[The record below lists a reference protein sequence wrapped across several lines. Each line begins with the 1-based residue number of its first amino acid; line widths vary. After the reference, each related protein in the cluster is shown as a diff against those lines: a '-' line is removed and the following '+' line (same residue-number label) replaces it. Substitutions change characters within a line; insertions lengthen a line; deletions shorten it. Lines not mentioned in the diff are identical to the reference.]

1 MQLFFRRQIG
11 LLILL
16 AVMGSYVTT
25 ANAIGLLDA
34 YESALMH
41 DPTFRAAIHENE
53 AGQQAIAIGRAGLLP
68 TLSITHLQSITRG
81 TQTNSITN
89 PITNSTSRD
98 KTDLSFNSEVT
109 TLTLRQPL
117 LNMEAVAN
125 YDQSH
130 ARANSS
136 QAKLI
141 GQSHQLIVRLVEAY
155 VKTLLAQDRLY
166 LAKAQ
171 DKALEELKIVNQNM
185 LKRGEGT
192 HTDVLETQSRHAL
205 AQAQV
210 IEAQDE
216 FDTAKL
222 ALSAM
227 VGQDVAT
234 LDVLSSHFKVQPL
247 YPADFESWHE
257 MALESNAE
265 LLTQRHIVASS
276 KLEIQ
281 KSRAGHA
288 PRVDLVASLNR
299 NNAASF
305 LFPDRDA
312 TFGTI
317 GVEVNLPLYAGGRV
331 MATTDQA
338 QANHARAGAEFD
350 AIRDRVLVELRKQF
364 QLAQSSIKRIDSL
377 ELAVDSALLLVQATD
392 KSIKGGVRINL
403 DLLDA
408 QRQLFSAQVNL
419 AEAKYNY
426 LLAYL
431 RLRLAAGTLALDD
444 LEKVATYF
452 VAKN

>member
-25 ANAIGLLDA
+25 AKAIGLLDA

-68 TLSITHLQSITRG
+68 TLSITHQQSMSRG
-81 TQTNSITN
+81 TQSDPRSGIAANSN
-89 PITNSTSRD
+89 
-98 KTDLSFNSEVT
+98 LSFNSEVT

-265 LLTQRHIVASS
+265 LLTQRHMVASS

>member
-1 MQLFFRRQIG
+1 
-11 LLILL
+11 
-16 AVMGSYVTT
+16 MGSYVTT

-265 LLTQRHIVASS
+265 LLTQRHMVASS

>member
-1 MQLFFRRQIG
+1 MQPFLYKKIG
-11 LLILL
+11 LFTLL
-16 AVMGSYVTT
+16 ALLAGCITT
-25 ANAIGLLDA
+25 ANAISLLDA
-34 YESALMH
+34 YESALMR

-68 TLSITHLQSITRG
+68 TLSITHLQSMSRG
-81 TQTNSITN
+81 TQTNPNFAGISEKSN
-89 PITNSTSRD
+89 
-98 KTDLSFNSEVT
+98 LSFNSEVT

-141 GQSHQLIVRLVEAY
+141 GQSHLLIVRLVEAY
-155 VKTLLAQDRLY
+155 VKALLAQDRLY

-171 DKALEELKIVNQNM
+171 DKALEELKLVNQNM

-192 HTDVLETQSRHAL
+192 QTEVLETQSRHAL

-216 FDTAKL
+216 FDTARL

-227 VGQDVAT
+227 IGQDVNA
-234 LDVLSSHFKVQPL
+234 LDALSSHFKVQPL
-247 YPADFESWHE
+247 YPADFESWQE
-257 MALESNAE
+257 MALEHNAE
-265 LLTQRHIVASS
+265 LVTQRHMVTSS

-317 GVEVNLPLYAGGRV
+317 GVEVNLPLYSGGRV
-331 MATTDQA
+331 IATTDQA

-408 QRQLFSAQVNL
+408 QRQVFLAQVNL

-444 LEKVATYF
+444 LEKVATFF

>member
-1 MQLFFRRQIG
+1 MAGQVF
-11 LLILL
+11 
-16 AVMGSYVTT
+16 T

-53 AGQQAIAIGRAGLLP
+53 AGQQVIAIGRAGLLP
-68 TLSITHLQSITRG
+68 TLSITHLQSISRG
-81 TQTNSITN
+81 TQTNSTLN
-89 PITNSTSRD
+89 PITNSTTRD

-141 GQSHQLIVRLVEAY
+141 GQSHQLVVRLVEAY
-155 VKTLLAQDRLY
+155 VKTLLAQDRLF

-227 VGQDVAT
+227 IGQDVAT
-234 LDVLSSHFKVQPL
+234 LDVLSSHFKVQLL
-247 YPADFESWHE
+247 YPADFESWQE
-257 MALESNAE
+257 MALERNAE
-265 LLTQRHIVASS
+265 LLTQRHMVTSS

-281 KSRAGHA
+281 KKSSRSC
-288 PRVDLVASLNR
+288 ASR
-299 NNAASF
+299 RSCS
-305 LFPDRDA
+305 
-312 TFGTI
+312 
-317 GVEVNLPLYAGGRV
+317 
-331 MATTDQA
+331 
-338 QANHARAGAEFD
+338 EF
-350 AIRDRVLVELRKQF
+350 
-364 QLAQSSIKRIDSL
+364 
-377 ELAVDSALLLVQATD
+377 
-392 KSIKGGVRINL
+392 KS
-403 DLLDA
+403 
-408 QRQLFSAQVNL
+408 
-419 AEAKYNY
+419 
-426 LLAYL
+426 
-431 RLRLAAGTLALDD
+431 
-444 LEKVATYF
+444 
-452 VAKN
+452 